1 MEFDIQESI
10 NVHITCALQYH
21 QLLVFAAVGTLVL
34 INDNMAKE
42 KFIKYH
48 IWNSLRPYG
57 EASHDNVM
65 KYFKSTGTYYYEFS
79 NKGLTAKQSYKL
91 SLRKTD
97 KDIQKEYSANIYDK
111 YYPLIVISIMLFFGL
126 INMIIGLTGYKN
138 GELGVWMLYI
148 FQDLITLVLLGEAI
162 FRKCYKTLFD
172 WATLLVF
179 LIGSWSF
186 FGYSLNYFGA
196 ALPDIKYNYIY
207 TFPGLI
213 YKTKYWSGDLVE
225 SVYFFDPILSIGL
238 IMLVIYLFIVLV
250 KLISNK
256 KLDKQIEAI

>member
-1 MEFDIQESI
+1 M
-10 NVHITCALQYH
+10 
-21 QLLVFAAVGTLVL
+21 FAVVGALVL

-65 KYFKSTGTYYYEFS
+65 KYFKSTGTYYYEFL

-172 WATLLVF
+172 WTTLLVF

-213 YKTKYWSGDLVE
+213 YKAKYRSGDLVE

-250 KLISNK
+250 KSIINK
-256 KLDKQIEAI
+256 RLDKQIEAI